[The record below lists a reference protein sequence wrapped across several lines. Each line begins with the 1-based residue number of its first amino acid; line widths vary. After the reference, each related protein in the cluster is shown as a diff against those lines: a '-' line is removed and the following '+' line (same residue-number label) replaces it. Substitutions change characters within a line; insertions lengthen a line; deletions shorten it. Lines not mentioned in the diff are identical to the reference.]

1 LNIFDLAEQNFL
13 ITFATVLGIGLL
25 QGAILG
31 RGIRNRFPS
40 LKRHAQI
47 VSSSLLTLFSINA
60 ILSVLKF
67 ADPIKFSI
75 SEFIIPSTTD
85 EAFLLVLNLIGV
97 NTGVGT
103 VIATF
108 ISVTLIIFL
117 RFADIH
123 NIARY
128 FIFILSSIVL
138 IASLLGKFTD
148 FVPTTFQIM
157 LYAFYQFGITLGIF
171 FITFSLFKVTI
182 TIVKFCLDIDIL

>member
-1 LNIFDLAEQNFL
+1 MNIFDLAEQNFL
-13 ITFATVLGIGLL
+13 ITFSVVLGIGLL

-47 VSSSLLTLFSINA
+47 VSSSLLALFSINV

-75 SEFIIPSTTD
+75 SEFTIPATTD

-103 VIATF
+103 VVATF

-157 LYAFYQFGITLGIF
+157 LYVFYQLGITLGIF
-171 FITFSLFKVTI
+171 FITRRKESDVLSGIK
-182 TIVKFCLDIDIL
+182 

>member
-1 LNIFDLAEQNFL
+1 MNVFDLAEQNFL

-40 LKRHAQI
+40 LKRHARI
-47 VSSSLLTLFSINA
+47 VSSSLLVLFSINA

-75 SEFIIPSTTD
+75 SEFTIPATTD
-85 EAFLLVLNLIGV
+85 EALLLVLNLIGV

-108 ISVTLIIFL
+108 ISVTLIVFL

-171 FITFSLFKVTI
+171 FITRRKESDVLSEIK
-182 TIVKFCLDIDIL
+182 

>member
-1 LNIFDLAEQNFL
+1 MSILDLAEQNFL
-13 ITFATVLGIGLL
+13 VTFAIVLGIGLF

-31 RGIRNRFPS
+31 RGIRNRFPTF
-40 LKRHAQI
+40 KKHARI
-47 VSSSLLTLFSINA
+47 VSLSLLALFSINA
-60 ILSVLKF
+60 IFSVLKF
-67 ADPIKFSI
+67 ADPTKFSM

-85 EAFLLVLNLIGV
+85 EVFVLILNLVGV
-97 NTGVGT
+97 NTGVVT

-108 ISVTLIIFL
+108 VSITIIIFL
-117 RFADIH
+117 RFADIP

-128 FIFILSSIVL
+128 FIFILSAIVL

-171 FITFSLFKVTI
+171 FVTRRKESDVLSEI
-182 TIVKFCLDIDIL
+182 K

>member
-1 LNIFDLAEQNFL
+1 MSILDLAEQNFL
-13 ITFATVLGIGLL
+13 VTFAIVLGIGLF

-31 RGIRNRFPS
+31 RVIRNRFPTF
-40 LKRHAQI
+40 KKHARI
-47 VSSSLLTLFSINA
+47 VSLSLLALFSINA
-60 ILSVLKF
+60 IFSVLKF
-67 ADPIKFSI
+67 ADPTKFSM

-85 EAFLLVLNLIGV
+85 EIFVLILNLVGV
-97 NTGVGT
+97 NTGVVT

-108 ISVTLIIFL
+108 VSITLIIFL
-117 RFADIH
+117 RFADIP

-128 FIFILSSIVL
+128 FIFILSAIVL

-171 FITFSLFKVTI
+171 FVTRRKESDVLSEI
-182 TIVKFCLDIDIL
+182 K

>member
-1 LNIFDLAEQNFL
+1 MNIFELAEQNFL
-13 ITFATVLGIGLL
+13 IVFGVVLGIGLL
-25 QGAILG
+25 QGAIMG

-40 LKRHAQI
+40 LKRHARI
-47 VSSSLLTLFSINA
+47 VSSSLLVLFSINA
-60 ILSVLKF
+60 ILSALKF
-67 ADPIKFSI
+67 AEPIKFSI
-75 SEFIIPSTTD
+75 SEFSIPATTD
-85 EAFLLVLNLIGV
+85 EAFLLILNLIGI

-157 LYAFYQFGITLGIF
+157 LYAFYQIGITFGIF
-171 FITFSLFKVTI
+171 FITRRKESDVLAEIK
-182 TIVKFCLDIDIL
+182 

>member
-1 LNIFDLAEQNFL
+1 MNIFDLAEQNFL
-13 ITFATVLGIGLL
+13 ITFSVVLGIGLL

-47 VSSSLLTLFSINA
+47 VSSSLLALFSINV

-75 SEFIIPSTTD
+75 SEFTIPATTD

-157 LYAFYQFGITLGIF
+157 LYVFYQLGITLGIF
-171 FITFSLFKVTI
+171 FITRRKESDVLSGIK
-182 TIVKFCLDIDIL
+182 

>member
-1 LNIFDLAEQNFL
+1 MNIFDLAEQNFL
-13 ITFATVLGIGLL
+13 ITFAAVLGIGLL
-25 QGAILG
+25 HGAILG
-31 RGIRNRFPS
+31 RGIRHRFPS
-40 LKRHAQI
+40 FKRHAQI
-47 VSSSLLTLFSINA
+47 VSVSLLALFSINA

-67 ADPIKFSI
+67 ADPIKFSV
-75 SEFIIPSTTD
+75 SEFIVPATTD
-85 EAFLLVLNLIGV
+85 EAFSLVLNLIGI

-108 ISVTLIIFL
+108 ISVTLIVFL

-148 FVPTTFQIM
+148 FVPTTFQIII
-157 LYAFYQFGITLGIF
+157 YTFYQIGITFGIF
-171 FITFSLFKVTI
+171 FITRRKESDVLSEIK
-182 TIVKFCLDIDIL
+182 

>member
-1 LNIFDLAEQNFL
+1 MNVFDLAEQNFL

-47 VSSSLLTLFSINA
+47 VSSSLLALFSINA

-75 SEFIIPSTTD
+75 SEFTIPATTD

-108 ISVTLIIFL
+108 ISVTLIVFL

-157 LYAFYQFGITLGIF
+157 LYAFYQLGITFGIF
-171 FITFSLFKVTI
+171 FITRRKESDVLSEIK
-182 TIVKFCLDIDIL
+182 

>member
-1 LNIFDLAEQNFL
+1 MNVFDLAEQNFL
-13 ITFATVLGIGLL
+13 ITFAVVLGIGLL

-47 VSSSLLTLFSINA
+47 VSSSLLALFSINA

-75 SEFIIPSTTD
+75 SEFTIPATTD

-157 LYAFYQFGITLGIF
+157 LYAFYQLGITLGIF
-171 FITFSLFKVTI
+171 FITRRKESDVLSEIK
-182 TIVKFCLDIDIL
+182 

>member
-1 LNIFDLAEQNFL
+1 MNIFDLAEQNFL
-13 ITFATVLGIGLL
+13 ITFAVVLGIGLL

-31 RGIRNRFPS
+31 RGVRNRFPS
-40 LKRHAQI
+40 IKRHAQI
-47 VSSSLLTLFSINA
+47 VSSSLLVLFSINA

-67 ADPIKFSI
+67 AEPTKFSI
-75 SEFIIPSTTD
+75 SEFIIPTTTD
-85 EAFLLVLNLIGV
+85 EALLLILNLIGV

-108 ISVTLIIFL
+108 VSVTLIIFL

-157 LYAFYQFGITLGIF
+157 LYAFYQLGITLGIF
-171 FITFSLFKVTI
+171 FITRRKESDVLSEIK
-182 TIVKFCLDIDIL
+182 